1 VNINRKSSEKTRLKS
16 PHPTPKTFKC
26 GKKAAPGGNP
36 GRTLGAK
43 SPGRKIG
50 TFMIEKGR
58 LSLPKSDFSAIPTFS

>member
-1 VNINRKSSEKTRLKS
+1 MR
-16 PHPTPKTFKC
+16 
-26 GKKAAPGGNP
+26 KKAAPGGNP